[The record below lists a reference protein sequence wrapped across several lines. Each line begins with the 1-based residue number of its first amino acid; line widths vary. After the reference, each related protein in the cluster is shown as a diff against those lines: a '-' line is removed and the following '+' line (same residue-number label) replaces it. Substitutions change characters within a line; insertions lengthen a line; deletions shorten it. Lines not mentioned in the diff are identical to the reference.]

1 LRFEEF
7 IKSKVANIQSEIVWR
22 FLRLDIAKKMIL
34 GYIPLTAL
42 MLIIAVFSLSSLDRL
57 YNLNKWILNT
67 DIFIID
73 TSEKMIDALL
83 SQELFAQR
91 YMIVN
96 SPEMHTM
103 YIERKND
110 FNVLLKRLA
119 GIEDVPYINAQEME
133 NSHEEYGLLLDEEFN
148 FAREKKTLPKVLAER
163 IATKQK
169 ALMSMLNLISENAR
183 KDQNNKTRIATNIG
197 DTALKA
203 MIFLCIIGTILALGA
218 AVLIT
223 KNISGNILKLKQA
236 TEEIAGGK
244 FNDLPK
250 IKSQDELGDLSKAFE
265 TMAQR
270 LQRLEEMYL
279 DASPL
284 TRLPG
289 GVAIENVLKKRIET
303 SLPLSFCMLDLDNF
317 KAVND
322 RHGYATGNSIINAT
336 ADVIDKA
343 VKEFGNPDD
352 FIGHIGGDD
361 FVVLT
366 TPDRHVNICN
376 DIIDKFD
383 ENVKIFYT
391 EEEVKKGYISGHTR
405 QGKPAK
411 FPLVTI
417 SIAVVT
423 NLSHKF
429 NSHIEV
435 GEVAAEL
442 KEYAKSLKGSV
453 YVVDKRKDKPKKTKT
468 KKNKAKV
475 GKDEVP
481 S

>member
-1 LRFEEF
+1 MRFEQF
-7 IKSKVANIQSEIVWR
+7 IKNKAATIQSEIVWS

-67 DIFIID
+67 DIVIID
-73 TSEKMIDALL
+73 TSERMIDALL

-148 FAREKKTLPKVLAER
+148 LAKEQRALPKVLTDR
-163 IATKQK
+163 IAAKQE
-169 ALMSMLNLISENAR
+169 ALMAMLNLVSENAR

-197 DTALKA
+197 DTAFKVVV
-203 MIFLCIIGTILALGA
+203 FLCIIGTILALAA

-223 KNISGNILKLKQA
+223 RNISGNILKLRQA
-236 TEEIAGGK
+236 TEKVAGGK
-244 FNDLPK
+244 FDDLPK
-250 IKSQDELGDLSKAFE
+250 IKSKDELGDLSSAFE
-265 TMAQR
+265 SMAQR
-270 LQRLEEMYL
+270 LKRLEEMYM

-284 TRLPG
+284 TYLPG

-336 ADVIDKA
+336 ADVIDMS

-366 TPDRHVNICN
+366 TPDRHINICN
-376 DIIDKFD
+376 DIMEKFD
-383 ENVKIFYT
+383 ANVKIFYT

-429 NSHIEV
+429 NSHIEI
-435 GEVAAEL
+435 GEIAADL

-453 YVVDKRKDKPKKTKT
+453 YVVDRRKDKV
-468 KKNKAKV
+468 KA
-475 GKDEVP
+475 GKDKAP